1 MLDERMWTMSTRSP
15 HQGNTYSIG
24 NIINTNNI
32 DVTQSDK
39 QGNTNNTISI
49 NNTDNMGTS
58 TTCGSGKKYKQCCGK
73 QPICEILKSSK
84 KC

>member
-1 MLDERMWTMSTRSP
+1 MWTMSTICPRWR
-15 HQGNTYSIG
+15 NTYSTG

-49 NNTDNMGTS
+49 NNTDNMGVS
-58 TTCGSGKKYKQCCGK
+58 TTCGSGKKYKNCCGK
-73 QPICEILKSSK
+73 NA
-84 KC
+84 